1 MWRGLVSPVANGELA
16 ASGGPVA
23 EAVAGAASAA
33 TAAQANVRQKRLVV
47 MAASKLRPTGAP
59 DQRAGR

>member
-1 MWRGLVSPVANGELA
+1 MWRGLVSPVANAELA

-23 EAVAGAASAA
+23 EAVAGAATA
-33 TAAQANVRQKRLVV
+33 TQANVRQKRLVV

>member
-1 MWRGLVSPVANGELA
+1 MWRGLVSPVANAELA
-16 ASGGPVA
+16 ASGGPGA
-23 EAVAGAASAA
+23 ADGAGAATA
-33 TAAQANVRQKRLVV
+33 TQANVRQKRLVV

>member
-23 EAVAGAASAA
+23 EAVAGAATA
-33 TAAQANVRQKRLVV
+33 TQANVRQKRLVV

-59 DQRAGR
+59 DQRTGR

>member
-1 MWRGLVSPVANGELA
+1 MWRGLVSPVAKAELA

-23 EAVAGAASAA
+23 EAVAGAATA
-33 TAAQANVRQKRLVV
+33 TQANVRQKRLVV
-47 MAASKLRPTGAP
+47 MAASKLRPTRAP

>member
-1 MWRGLVSPVANGELA
+1 MWRGLVSPVANAELA

-23 EAVAGAASAA
+23 EAVAGAVTA
-33 TAAQANVRQKRLVV
+33 TQANVRQKRLVV

>member
-23 EAVAGAASAA
+23 KAVAGAATA
-33 TAAQANVRQKRLVV
+33 TQANVRQKRLVV